1 MSHHTAV
8 FEKRSLPM
16 LDDKRR
22 FTRVP
27 FRVQA
32 EITVDESSYY
42 TEEIKNLSVGGCL
55 LPVAA
60 PLDVGTACHVRIQLS
75 GTSSE
80 LHIEIDAQVVRCC
93 AGEVA
98 VKFTGVDLDSF
109 FHLQN
114 IVRYNSPDPDA
125 VEEELRAHLGLVRS
139 LRED

>member
-1 MSHHTAV
+1 MS
-8 FEKRSLPM
+8 
-16 LDDKRR
+16 DDKRR

>member
-1 MSHHTAV
+1 MSG
-8 FEKRSLPM
+8 
-16 LDDKRR
+16 DKRR

-32 EITVDESSYY
+32 EITVDEHSYN

-55 LPVAA
+55 LPVTV
-60 PLDVGTACHVRIQLS
+60 PLDVGAGCHVRIQFS

-80 LHIEIDAQVVRCC
+80 LYIDMDAQVVRCG

-114 IVRYNSPDPDA
+114 IVRYNSSDPDA

>member
-1 MSHHTAV
+1 MS
-8 FEKRSLPM
+8 
-16 LDDKRR
+16 DDKRR

-32 EITVDESSYY
+32 EITVDESSYD
-42 TEEIKNLSVGGCL
+42 TKEIKNLSVGGCL
-55 LPVAA
+55 LPVSA
-60 PLDVGTACHVRIQLS
+60 PLDVGAACHVKILLS

-80 LHIEIDAQVVRCC
+80 LHIEVDAQVVRCD

-114 IVRYNSPDPDA
+114 IVRYNASDPDT

-139 LRED
+139 FRED

>member
-1 MSHHTAV
+1 MS
-8 FEKRSLPM
+8 
-16 LDDKRR
+16 DDKRR

-27 FRVQA
+27 FRVEA
-32 EITVDESSYY
+32 EITVEEFSYN

-55 LPVAA
+55 LPVSA
-60 PLDVGTACHVRIQLS
+60 PLDVGAACHVKILLS

-80 LHIEIDAQVVRCC
+80 LHIEVDAQVVRCG

-139 LRED
+139 SRED